1 MKGLT
6 AAPLRC
12 TSLMLA
18 VVAALVVPCSAAAA
32 QSGGCTSVYTYRAV
46 ETPLKVA
53 GDLTVK
59 LRNPYGKTVNIG
71 RSFVQFR
78 VVYESAA
85 DRARVASV
93 QWALDGEVNKW
104 KRGGG
109 RDAYAFGSFHLTD
122 GPHVIDVT
130 ITPTG
135 GAPVTGHIRF
145 TATGCAPMS
154 FAANADHTRE
164 PGHQPFAFW
173 VYSGAPMRRIQ
184 LGSRAVRVS
193 TAPALRGKKVG
204 ELRLGDAPHSPLAL
218 RLPARWNNPHAITLL
233 RHGGLRVVLNP
244 SARRFL
250 TVTDSTPDVTNISL
264 SFGGPRGFAELPS
277 DPGKPRHAGTP
288 GLIGTQ
294 RRCQRPRWDVWVTGS
309 TGPTVHTSSLNSVY
323 RACRS

>member
-1 MKGLT
+1 MGRGVGITRRVALI
-6 AAPLRC
+6 
-12 TSLMLA
+12 LA
-18 VVAALVVPCSAAAA
+18 VATALALSFTTAPA
-32 QSGGCTSVYTYRAV
+32 QSGGCTSVYTYHPV

-71 RSFVQFR
+71 RYFVQFR
-78 VVYESAA
+78 ILYASAA

-93 QWALDGEVNKW
+93 QWALDGEVNKF

-109 RDAYAFGSFHLTD
+109 RDAYAFGSFHLSE

-135 GAPVTGHIRF
+135 GGPVTGHIRF

-154 FAANADHTRE
+154 FAANADHTRA
-164 PGHQPFAFW
+164 PGHQPFALW

-184 LGSRAVRVS
+184 LGSRGAHIS

-204 ELRLGDAPHSPLAL
+204 ELRQGDAPNSPLAL
-218 RLPARWNNPHAITLL
+218 RLPTRWSNPHAITLL
-233 RHGGLRVVLNP
+233 RHGGLRVVLDP

-264 SFGGPRGFAELPS
+264 SFGGPRVFAELPS
-277 DPGKPRHAGTP
+277 DPGKPGHAGTP

-294 RRCQRPRWDVWVTGS
+294 RRCQRPRWDAWVSGT
-309 TGPTVHTSSLNSVY
+309 TGPTVHTASPNSVY